1 MFPKQWQQEEHH
13 ISWII
18 AKIILQFPESE
29 QISNKMPRLKR
40 EAVLPDARARNT
52 TEKQS
57 LLEVLETNVDPN
69 QNLGLVKKQCWG

>member
-40 EAVLPDARARNT
+40 EVVLPDARARNT

-57 LLEVLETNVDPN
+57 FGGPGNKMLIRIRIWV
-69 QNLGLVKKQCWG
+69 W